1 MLGMRGLFSRKIK
14 FRHKM
19 SQTVQQHIGSHV
31 MNLGQLWVMTKL
43 GLGVGVAGHQAE
55 AVGGPSGS

>member
-1 MLGMRGLFSRKIK
+1 
-14 FRHKM
+14 M